1 MRQMFPFRKKTALL
15 FWCLVSLISLSGSA
29 IAYVLPGPFVLEL
42 MVSHFGKAKRLLV
55 HQSLKIYRQELQ
67 NGHVEL
73 NETLKYIFPDKFR
86 SDILSKNTHRIHV
99 VSSVGLLTIIDGKVS
114 ADRSSRFDY
123 YKDILLYHSPLM
135 LQKRLSL
142 LGVDL
147 SVSSLGRFQGKIAY
161 VLGAEYPDESV
172 PQVWVEKETFMPLR
186 WIVTVKTENEK
197 DDLEIRYEQWAK
209 KGNLRYP
216 GRIVFYQND
225 LLLREIDVNQI
236 QVDPRFSEKL
246 FDIKHL
252 RSTHSE
258 ATVFEPGKGDEVED
272 NEIKKTIEEFKKIY
286 D

>member
-1 MRQMFPFRKKTALL
+1 MVPFQKKTAVSFL
-15 FWCLVSLISLSGSA
+15 CLVILISFSGSA

-42 MVSHFGKAKRLLV
+42 MINHFGKAKRLLV
-55 HQSLKIYRQELQ
+55 HQTLKIYRQRLQ
-67 NGHVEL
+67 NDPAEL
-73 NETLKYIFPDKFR
+73 NETLRYIFPDKFR

-99 VSSVGLLTIIDGKVS
+99 VSSDGLLTIIDGK
-114 ADRSSRFDY
+114 AGMGRSSRFDH

-135 LQKRLSL
+135 LQKRLSF
-142 LGVDL
+142 LGVDV
-147 SVSSLGRFQGKIAY
+147 SVSSLGRFQDKIAY

-186 WIVTVKTENEK
+186 WIVTGKTENEK
-197 DDLEIRYEQWAK
+197 DDLEIRYGKWSK
-209 KGNLRYP
+209 KGNLWYP
-216 GRIVFYQND
+216 GYIRFYQND

-236 QVDPRFSEKL
+236 QVNPRFSEKL

-252 RSTHSE
+252 RSIYSE
-258 ATVFEPGKGDEVED
+258 EAVFGPGKGDEVED